1 MKKIAIQ
8 GVEGCYHEMAAKNYF
23 KNENIKTVECL
34 SFPEM
39 FNSFKQDRNLFGV
52 MAIENTIA
60 GPLLQNHELLRNS
73 DMKIIG
79 EYKLHISHTL
89 AALPGET
96 IDDIIEVNSHPIALM
111 QCTDFLD
118 KYKNLKLVEKGDTA
132 SSAKEISRNNLKGHA
147 AICSEYAA
155 NLYNLN
161 ILFKEIETNKRNF
174 TRFLVLADKW
184 AADDLINTH
193 NVNKA
198 SVVFCVPHIEGSLSK
213 VLTTLYFY
221 NMNLTKIQS
230 TPIIGREWEYR
241 FYLDLKFD
249 DYAGYKK
256 AIEAIRPFTKDF
268 NIIGEYKEFETKE

>member
-1 MKKIAIQ
+1 
-8 GVEGCYHEMAAKNYF
+8 
-23 KNENIKTVECL
+23 
-34 SFPEM
+34 M
-39 FNSFKQDRNLFGV
+39 FNSVKQDRNLFGV

-60 GPLLQNHELLRNS
+60 GPLRQNHELLRNS

-256 AIEAIRPFTKDF
+256 AIEAIRPFTKDL